1 MNAENSKNFP
11 LVLENQLAT
20 EVVNWQNLQQ
30 IVEDPGLQSSEPAT
44 KTLDLQKIRQ
54 SVEKAG
60 KALIDYIDRFA
71 GRLQQL
77 GQRAGNAGVA
87 AGDLKSLEYGA
98 AQTGLSND
106 SLIKAIALLNSPEAE
121 TQLNRLG
128 VATRD
133 DSGKKRSENSVFNDL
148 GNRLAALPEAQA
160 LETGQQLGLAPDVLT
175 AMQSGLVKFITDH
188 NRISVSLGV
197 NMDAAVSGADRFMDA
212 RHKFDEVVELL
223 QTNSSAR
230 LNDGLADSFDHL
242 SQRLID
248 NAPDLER
255 VMDGVVS
262 LLLWLAEIGERV
274 VIRLVQAAADLS
286 RWWDSLDGATQ
297 QLLISLGAVTAGWIL
312 LNSAFLMS
320 PLGIVLA
327 LAGAL
332 FALYDDYKT
341 WQEGGKSLIDWD
353 SWAPGIQAAKTA
365 IGWLIDKI
373 AKLSQGTLDW
383 QSGMQALADFVSG
396 NWSPTMIN
404 AVKSVKEY
412 FNSFFADIANKLA
425 NGPAWTLLKKLHIL
439 TDKDTGD
446 MVHFMSNLFG
456 EDEKASPGSGPAS
469 QAYRQ
474 IFDPANIDNAMVTIN
489 AAGSDRMPWQNALM
503 QPGGPGIQQETHI
516 HVHGVSDP
524 QAAAKYVE
532 SSQFDV
538 NSLLVQKLARRA
550 V

>member
-1 MNAENSKNFP
+1 MNAENSNNFP
-11 LVLENQLAT
+11 LVLENQLTA
-20 EVVNWQNLQQ
+20 EVASWQKLQQ
-30 IVEDPGLQSSEPAT
+30 IVEDPAVASSNPVA

-60 KALIDYIDRFA
+60 SALVNYIDRFA
-71 GRLQQL
+71 SRLEQL
-77 GQRAGNAGVA
+77 GQRAQNAGVE
-87 AGDLKSLEYGA
+87 AGDLKALEYGA
-98 AQTGLSND
+98 AQSGLSNE
-106 SLIKAIALLNSPEAE
+106 SLSKAIGALEAPGAE
-121 TQLNRLG
+121 TLLNRLG
-128 VATRD
+128 VATID
-133 DSGKKRSENSVFNDL
+133 ANGQKRAEGSVFNDL
-148 GNRLAALPEAQA
+148 GNSLGAMPEAQA
-160 LETGQQLGLAPDVLT
+160 AKTAQQLGLAPDVLA
-175 AMQSGLVKFITDH
+175 AMQKGLGKFITDY
-188 NRISVSLGV
+188 NQISASFDV
-197 NMDAAVSGADRFMDA
+197 NMTDAVSGADRFMGA
-212 RHKFDEVVELL
+212 RRKFDEVVELL
-223 QTNSSAR
+223 QTKSSTR

-248 NAPDLER
+248 NAPDLQR

-262 LLLWLAEIGERV
+262 LLLWLAEVGERV
-274 VIRLVQAAADLS
+274 IIRLVQAAADLS
-286 RWWDSLDGATQ
+286 RWWDSLDGTTQ
-297 QLLISLGAVTAGWIL
+297 QLLISLGAITAAWLL

-383 QSGMQALADFVSG
+383 KSGMQALADFVSG

-439 TDKDTGD
+439 TDKDTED
-446 MVHFMSNLFG
+446 MVHFMSNMFGG
-456 EDEKASPGSGPAS
+456 EDKASPGSAS
-469 QAYRQ
+469 QASRQ
-474 IFDPANIDNAMVTIN
+474 IFNATSLSNAMATIN
-489 AAGSDRMPWQNALM
+489 ASGNDYVPWQNALM
-503 QPGGPGIQQETHI
+503 QPGGIGIQQETNI
-516 HVHGVSDP
+516 HLHGVSDP